1 MKGNM
6 KDTHASNK
14 QQSKRSPVQLS
25 ALRRLIP
32 LLKIL
37 PLFALGGCS
46 AVQVINSISQI
57 HSATVQENIAFDTNP
72 RLTMDL
78 YLPSLS
84 SLQTQAKT
92 PVIVFF
98 YGGSWNRGEK
108 SEYEFVGRRLA
119 SMGYIAAIP
128 NYRVYP
134 EAKYPQFLEDGAKA
148 SAKVLQLMASPEY
161 KAYKPDNQ
169 LIMMGHSAGA
179 YNAAMLAMD
188 DRWLGRENLIRQ
200 ESIKGLIGL
209 AGAYNIYPICVQ
221 EVRPVF
227 DHPNYPSNSQPIDY
241 VSTSR
246 VPTLLLTPEEDELVS
261 TKKNSL
267 SLHQALLNN
276 KTPSQ
281 VVAVKGTDHITVL
294 GTLSPI
300 LFFKGDSLSPI
311 QNFVQNLSSQSETWL
326 NKQFNKQSEN
336 QPLRTAMSQ
345 GSTVPLSGMSP
356 SSTDKSNQMF
366 NNHDLNDLTKLPN
379 VQGLIKDIHKPVP
392 TCKP

>member
-1 MKGNM
+1 MDKNE
-6 KDTHASNK
+6 SQN
-14 QQSKRSPVQLS
+14 QESSLLPVQLV
-25 ALRRLIP
+25 ALRRFIPRLIP
-32 LLKIL
+32 ILKIL
-37 PLFALGGCS
+37 PVFALGGCS

-78 YLPSLS
+78 YLPSLAS
-84 SLQTQAKT
+84 GQSQTNT

-119 SMGYIAAIP
+119 SMGYITAIP

-148 SAKVLQLMASPEY
+148 SAKVLQLLASPEY
-161 KAYKPDNQ
+161 KAYRPDNQ

-188 DRWLGRENLIRQ
+188 DRWLGQENVNRQ
-200 ESIKGLIGL
+200 QSIKGLIGL

-227 DHPNYPSNSQPIDY
+227 DHPNYPNNSQPIDY
-241 VSTSR
+241 VSTSK

-267 SLHQALLNN
+267 SLHQALLKN

-311 QNFVQNLSSQSETWL
+311 QNFVQNL
-326 NKQFNKQSEN
+326 
-336 QPLRTAMSQ
+336 
-345 GSTVPLSGMSP
+345 GS
-356 SSTDKSNQMF
+356 KSNVSSVASVDLKSDIGNITS
-366 NNHDLNDLTKLPN
+366 NNDLNDLTKLPN
-379 VQGLIKDIHKPVP
+379 VVGTIKDIHKAIP